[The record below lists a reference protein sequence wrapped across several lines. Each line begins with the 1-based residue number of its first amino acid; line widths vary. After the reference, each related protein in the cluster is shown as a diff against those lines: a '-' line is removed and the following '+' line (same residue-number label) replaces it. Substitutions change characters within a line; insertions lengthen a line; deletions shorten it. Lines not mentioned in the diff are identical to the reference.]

1 MNAIDT
7 LSLVANG
14 AGIVGLADVVLKRST
29 ELYDLYSRCKGAS
42 ESRTRLLAEIQG
54 SADIAVRARSLL
66 DDLQASGISSQEG
79 HCLAE
84 ITSILGRFNQEF
96 DVLSR
101 LVTSARVSA
110 GDGLVA
116 RVTRSLRW
124 TMNEPAVAQACGQL
138 HSLTASLTAAL
149 AVAGGYNGIV
159 IHREITQTRTQVM
172 AQLAQTTQS
181 WREEIQT
188 LLLVPGPTSVEGR
201 RRPPSAHPG
210 IIHRQKKRSRGKTR
224 YHVTATNSTGERSRA
239 GALPAGPTTTQEALL
254 ETESCVARWELIRLL
269 ERENDTVAV
278 MAPVEEDVTV
288 SLVLMKDSLLE
299 AIGSSVGLI
308 IPDHVATFVAGI
320 LDEVLVQAHLSSA
333 NRLRKRQ
340 RGPTPAPALTSG
352 LPGPGNVVGT
362 SSGSD
367 RLGPWMSTFVFEK
380 PDDSYSKTPV
390 PRSAAET
397 GDVWCLVQEMTRQT
411 SAGPIR
417 ATLIQGGNRL
427 VSKVLY
433 FNVAFQPRNGGCG
446 SCVTLEFV
454 SLWFQMMSLPC
465 PSIKQSAWKLSSSDC
480 PQSWTIAVI
489 VKQPDRSCSK
499 TITPL
504 TAAETGVLWCL
515 VQRMMRQT
523 LTRLTCTT
531 LIKGGDR

>member
-54 SADIAVRARSLL
+54 SADIA
-66 DDLQASGISSQEG
+66 EG

-84 ITSILGRFNQEF
+84 IMSILGRFNQEF
-96 DVLSR
+96 DVLGR

-201 RRPPSAHPG
+201 RRPSPAHPG
-210 IIHRQKKRSRGKTR
+210 IIHRKKKRSRGKTR
-224 YHVTATNSTGERSRA
+224 YHVTITNSTGP
-239 GALPAGPTTTQEALL
+239 LPAGPTTTQEALL
-254 ETESCVARWELIRLL
+254 ETEFRVARRELIRLL
-269 ERENDTVAV
+269 ERENGTVAM
-278 MAPVEEDVTV
+278 MAPVEEDLTV
-288 SLVLMKDSLLE
+288 SLVHMKDSLLE

-333 NRLRKRQ
+333 NRLRNRS
-340 RGPTPAPALTSG
+340 RGPTQASALTGG
-352 LPGPGNVVGT
+352 LPGPGKVVKT
-362 SSGSD
+362 LFGSE

-397 GDVWCLVQEMTRQT
+397 GDMWCLVQEMTRQT

-427 VSKVLY
+427 VSKILY
-433 FNVAFQPRNGGCG
+433 FNITFHPRNGGCG
-446 SCVTLEFV
+446 RCVTLEFG
-454 SLWFQMMSLPC
+454 SLW
-465 PSIKQSAWKLSSSDC
+465 
-480 PQSWTIAVI
+480 SWI
-489 VKQPDRSCSK
+489 
-499 TITPL
+499 ITVVS
-504 TAAETGVLWCL
+504 E
-515 VQRMMRQT
+515 
-523 LTRLTCTT
+523 
-531 LIKGGDR
+531 